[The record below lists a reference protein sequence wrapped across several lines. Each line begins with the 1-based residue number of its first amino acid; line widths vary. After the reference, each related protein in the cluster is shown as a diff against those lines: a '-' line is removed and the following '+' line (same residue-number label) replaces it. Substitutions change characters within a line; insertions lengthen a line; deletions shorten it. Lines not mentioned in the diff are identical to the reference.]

1 MKQKSTSDK
10 KMSDSKPGDLKDS
23 AEVRIARHGF
33 FLNDD
38 LQGTNEGDQLATAL
52 AILIESKKEIFPDG
66 G

>member
-1 MKQKSTSDK
+1 MKQKSTRDK
-10 KMSDSKPGDLKDS
+10 KMSDSKPGDAKDS
-23 AEVRIARHGF
+23 AEVRIGRHGF

-38 LQGTNEGDQLATAL
+38 LKGTDEGDLLATAL